1 MEAVSRRD
9 PSGPRRERLVELA
22 WRLETPAG
30 LAAMFLLG
38 LVLRIAVAPYTGF
51 WDDLYFFRTWATRL
65 ADVGPHKFYVP
76 NEFQWQSPGY
86 LYVLWLLGN
95 ISRVPSYLLLKL
107 PSIVA
112 DLGIAWIAGTFA
124 VRLAPASVTKRWPV
138 RALVA
143 AAVLFNPAV
152 FGLSAV
158 WGQLDALPTFFVL
171 TSLLLLFT
179 GPRSLGRDISAFL
192 LLAVALAIKPQA
204 AFALPTMLYA
214 LYHRY
219 LRGRPRP
226 QLIDGALSIALIGA
240 SSVALW
246 AVSGLGFGLDPGELL
261 RFNRDWARVY
271 PYTSANAFNLWG
283 VVGFWRFDSTGT
295 DVVTFAGLTAFR
307 LANFAFL
314 AAVAVILWRVHRA
327 LARGADEARL
337 LTVSTVV
344 VSLLAFTLLT
354 RVHERYMFLSLV
366 CLAPLTFA
374 RPMRLAYAALSS
386 LFVLN
391 LWFAYAYFNTRH
403 GVEDFHFRPWY
414 DWAFGGYGTTAQTRF
429 WSVATTAVVLAVAVA
444 GLRWGERS
452 STTGEA
458 APAEPR
464 AWPALRVPRRI
475 GSKRESETEA
485 PLLEERAAPTTRAA
499 RWWPMGVVALACVF
513 CLVVLRSET
522 NPPPNLNDASFHQQM
537 VRWADGQIGEGRVPL
552 DGWYPNLSLGSSFF
566 HHYQSLPHTLTAY
579 TARVTGASDN
589 TTFVWIAYLLLAL
602 WPISVY
608 WGARLLGWSRW
619 TAAAAAAISPLLV
632 SKPGYGYEHGSYTW
646 QGYGV
651 YSQLWAMWLLP
662 ITWGLTWRAVAR
674 GKYYAAGALALA
686 LTMACHFIT
695 GYLAMLTVG
704 VWVIV
709 VGGRFMRN
717 VFRAGLV
724 AGGAVLIASWVL
736 VPLIG
741 DTKWTTQSTFYQ
753 GSIFN
758 DSYGAQKVLRW
769 LFSGELFDDGRF
781 PVVTLLFYVGAI
793 LCIARARRDPRAR
806 ALLGA
811 FLLSLLLFFGRA
823 TWGRLIDVLPGFHD
837 IQGHRFII
845 GVDLAAILISGV
857 GLAWIAEAIY
867 DAARRFVPGRYA
879 VLTGAGVVALCIGVL
894 APAWTERAHYD
905 RREAHEIRIQQQT
918 DATDGRDLDRL
929 VAIVKARGD
938 GRAYAGL
945 RSNWGKDYK
954 IWAIPV
960 YVWLANNDV
969 DAVGF
974 TFRTISSLSNDV
986 EASFDETNPAQY
998 QMFNIRYLIL
1008 PSDRQ
1013 PSVPAK
1019 LISSSGRHRLWEVK
1033 TTGYVQVVDR
1043 AAALTANRT
1052 NLDANTAV
1060 FRTSDLASRAVYPG
1074 IAFAGADG
1082 PPPTFAGSSPPAGL
1096 PGTVLTQGHRL
1107 QDGVFTAAVAA
1118 NRPAVVLLKASYDP
1132 RWTATVDGQSEKPT
1146 MMAPSLVGVEVPAG
1160 RHSVR
1165 FRYKPYSHY
1174 PLLLTIGLL
1183 TLLGLSLY
1191 PRREAVLRGARARL
1205 RSSRA
1210 TPETAEAPEAPLPPS
1225 ARGSDSEEQTLI
1237 ER

>member
-1 MEAVSRRD
+1 MEGVSRRD
-9 PSGPRRERLVELA
+9 PSGPRREALRQLA

-30 LAAMFLLG
+30 LAAMFLLA

-51 WDDLYFFRTWATRL
+51 WDDLYYFRTWATRL

-76 NEFQWQSPGY
+76 DEFQWQSPGY

-107 PSIVA
+107 PSILA

-124 VRLAPASVTKRWPV
+124 VRLAPASVSKRWPV

-158 WGQLDALPTFFVL
+158 WGQLDALPTLFVL
-171 TSLLLLFT
+171 WSLLLLFT
-179 GPRSLGRDISAFL
+179 GPRSLQRDIGAFL

-240 SSVALW
+240 SAVGLW
-246 AVSGLGFGLDPGELL
+246 AVSGLGFGLDPAELL
-261 RFNRDWARVY
+261 RFNREWARVY

-295 DVVTFAGLTAFR
+295 DVVTFAGITAFR
-307 LANFAFL
+307 WAMLAFL
-314 AAVAVILWRVHRA
+314 AAVVVILWRVHRA

-337 LTVSTVV
+337 LTVATVV

-374 RPMRLAYAALSS
+374 RPLRLAYAALSG

-403 GVEDFHFRPWY
+403 GVRDFHYQPWY
-414 DWAFGGYGTTAQTRF
+414 DWLFGGYATTAQTRF
-429 WSVATTAVVLAVAVA
+429 WSLATTALAFAVAVV
-444 GLRWGERS
+444 GLRWAERS
-452 STTGEA
+452 TATGE
-458 APAEPR
+458 PPPVEQR
-464 AWPALRVPRRI
+464 ALPALRLPSRRRLEPRGDA
-475 GSKRESETEA
+475 GS
-485 PLLEERAAPTTRAA
+485 PVVEERAPPTTRAA
-499 RWWPMGVVALACVF
+499 RWWPMAVVGLACVF

-522 NPPPNLNDASFHQQM
+522 NPPPNLNDATFHQQM

-552 DGWYPNLSLGSSFF
+552 DGWYPDLSLGSSFF
-566 HHYQSLPHTLTAY
+566 HHYQSLSHTLTAY

-608 WGARLLGWSRW
+608 WGARLLGWGRR
-619 TAAAAAAISPLLV
+619 TAAAAAAVSPLLV
-632 SKPGYGYEHGSYTW
+632 SKPGYGFEHGSYTW

-662 ITWGLTWRAVAR
+662 IAWGLTWRAVAR
-674 GKYYAAGALALA
+674 GRYYAAGAAALA
-686 LTMACHFIT
+686 LTIACHFIT
-695 GYLAMLTVG
+695 GYVAMLTIG

-709 VGGRFMRN
+709 LGGSFLRKVVRG
-717 VFRAGLV
+717 GLV
-724 AGGAVLIASWVL
+724 AGGSVLIASWVL
-736 VPLIG
+736 VPLVG
-741 DTKWTTQSTFYQ
+741 DTKWTTQSAFYK

-758 DSYGAQKVLRW
+758 DSYGAQKALRW
-769 LFSGELFDDGRF
+769 LFSGELFDNGRF

-793 LCIARARRDPRAR
+793 LCISRARRDARAR

-811 FLLSLLLFFGRA
+811 FSLFLLIFFGRA

-837 IQGHRFII
+837 IQGHRFVV
-845 GVDLAAILISGV
+845 GVDLAAILIAGV
-857 GLAWIAEAIY
+857 GLAWIVETAYE
-867 DAARRFVPGRYA
+867 AARRFVPGRYA
-879 VLTGAGVVALCIGVL
+879 VLAGTGAVALGIGVL
-894 APAWTERAHYD
+894 APAWTERAGYD

-929 VAIVKARGD
+929 VAIVKDRGD

-954 IWAIPV
+954 IWAIPT
-960 YVWLANNDV
+960 YAWLANNDV

-986 EASFDETNPAQY
+986 EASFDETNLAQY

-1008 PSDRQ
+1008 PADRK

-1019 LISSSGRHRLWEVK
+1019 LISRSGRHRLWEVR
-1033 TTGYVQVVDR
+1033 TTGYIQVVDR
-1043 AAALTANRT
+1043 AASLAADRT
-1052 NLDANTAV
+1052 NLDANTAG
-1060 FRTSDLASRAVYPG
+1060 FRNSHLASRGLYPG

-1082 PPPTFAGSSPPAGL
+1082 PPPTFAGTTPPDGL
-1096 PGTVLTQGHRL
+1096 PGTVVHQGHRL
-1107 QDGVFTAAVAA
+1107 QDGIFTAMVAA
-1118 NRPAVVLLKASYDP
+1118 NRPAVVLLKASFDP
-1132 RWTATVDGQSEKPT
+1132 RWTATVDGQSEKAT
-1146 MMAPSLVGVEVPAG
+1146 MMAPSLVGVQVPAG
-1160 RHSVR
+1160 RHIVR

-1174 PLLLTIGLL
+1174 PFLLTIGIL
-1183 TLLGLSLY
+1183 TLLGLGLY
-1191 PRREAVLRGARARL
+1191 PRREAVLHLARARL
-1205 RSSRA
+1205 RRA
-1210 TPETAEAPEAPLPPS
+1210 RPTPEFAEAREAHEPPS
-1225 ARGSDSEEQTLI
+1225 AGSDSEGQTLA
-1237 ER
+1237 